1 MPNSSAPSNGRA
13 GLGQRLFAFWYAQA
27 DPLRFDRTF
36 EAVKRRLLA
45 DLSGDV
51 LEIGPGTGANFAY
64 FQPGIRWIGA
74 EPNLF
79 MHPHLLRTARR
90 AGLTAPDIRPL
101 AVESLN
107 LPDESLDAVVSTHV
121 MCSVNDQP
129 RALGEI
135 RRVLKPGGRFVF
147 LEHVAAPRG
156 TWLRRAQNTIRP
168 VWAAVGDGCH
178 PNRETWAAITGA
190 GFSSVNIEHFNVP
203 LFVAGPHIAGY
214 AVK

>member
-1 MPNSSAPSNGRA
+1 MRNSSTPPQGRA

-27 DPLRFDRTF
+27 DPLQFDRTF
-36 EAVKRRLLA
+36 EAIKRRLLA

-51 LEIGPGTGANFAY
+51 LEIGPGTGTNFAY
-64 FQPGIRWIGA
+64 FQPGIHWIGA

-79 MHPHLLRTARR
+79 MHQHLRRTARR

-101 AVESLN
+101 SVEHLD
-107 LPDESLDAVVSTHV
+107 LPDESVDVVVSTHV

-135 RRVLKPGGRFVF
+135 RRVLRPGGRFVF

-168 VWAAVGDGCH
+168 VWAAVGDGCY
-178 PNRETWAAITGA
+178 PNRETWAAISSA
-190 GFSSVNIEHFNVP
+190 GFSSVNIEHFDVP
-203 LFVAGPHIAGY
+203 LPIAGPHIAGY